1 MFILKTRK
9 PVESTYCS
17 IENIFLD
24 VELIVGLIR
33 GLNAGIQEAL
43 INSTSHDGILVY
55 NSTDWFYIIK
65 NKINSNL

>member
-1 MFILKTRK
+1 MFILKTSK
-9 PVESTYCS
+9 PDESTHCS

-43 INSTSHDGILVY
+43 INSTSHDGIL
-55 NSTDWFYIIK
+55 II
-65 NKINSNL
+65 